1 MRFRITSE
9 KEREKV
15 VKQLAEMMR
24 IHINEEA
31 EDKARELIK
40 SLFDFNM
47 NSDDEFDVVYT
58 FKLNGG
64 LLKVFLGKAK
74 RKEMKKKN
82 KIKGGDINET

>member
-9 KEREKV
+9 EEREKV
-15 VKQLAEMMR
+15 IKQLAEMMR

-47 NSDDEFDVVYT
+47 NSNDEFNVVYT

-82 KIKGGDINET
+82 KIKGGDINKI